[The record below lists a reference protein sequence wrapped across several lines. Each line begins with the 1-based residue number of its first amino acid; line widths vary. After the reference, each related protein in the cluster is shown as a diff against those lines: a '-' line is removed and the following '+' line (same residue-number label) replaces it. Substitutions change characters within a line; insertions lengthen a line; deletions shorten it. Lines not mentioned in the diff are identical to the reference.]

1 MKNKKIDI
9 EKITRELIQ
18 KGEVQQPGADF
29 TKNLMGRIL
38 KNPNVTVQFIKQEK
52 DKNFIWVLL
61 SLALVFIGY
70 IAFFVYKNG
79 LNSIAQAEKIHA
91 ISYLK
96 SVFDFFTKL
105 WSEFSFSPYILI
117 AFLGIIILILFDKFI
132 VKYLYSI

>member
-52 DKNFIWVLL
+52 DKNFIWVLF

-96 SVFDFFTKL
+96 SVFDF
-105 WSEFSFSPYILI
+105 
-117 AFLGIIILILFDKFI
+117 LF
-132 VKYLYSI
+132 

>member
-52 DKNFIWVLL
+52 DKNFIWVLF

-96 SVFDFFTKL
+96 SVFDFFIKL

>member
-52 DKNFIWVLL
+52 DKNFIWVLF